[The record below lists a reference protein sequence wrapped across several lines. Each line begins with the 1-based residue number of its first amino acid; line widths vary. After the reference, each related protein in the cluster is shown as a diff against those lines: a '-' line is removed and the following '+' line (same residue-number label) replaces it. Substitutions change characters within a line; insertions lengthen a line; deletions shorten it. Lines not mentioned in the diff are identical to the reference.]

1 MKKSTK
7 KEKDFDENTESSSV
21 EVDLYQ
27 NLNDFQSDHKRKI
40 VHLTRL
46 IDTLTVEQAMIDAN
60 NKLLLL
66 RQRNDELFKEYFG
79 IS

>member
-46 IDTLTVEQAMIDAN
+46 IDTRTVEQAMIDAN

>member
-7 KEKDFDENTESSSV
+7 KEKDFNENMPSYNV

-27 NLNDFQSDHKRKI
+27 NLNDFQDEHKRKI
-40 VHLTRL
+40 VHLTKL

-66 RQRNDELFKEYFG
+66 RQRNDQLFKEYFG

>member
-7 KEKDFDENTESSSV
+7 KEKDFNENMPSSNV

-27 NLNDFQSDHKRKI
+27 NLNDFQDEHKRKI
-40 VHLTRL
+40 VHLTKL

-66 RQRNDELFKEYFG
+66 RQRNDQLFKEYFG